1 LLGRSL
7 GRLGPD
13 SDSDDSFGLL
23 DGAVFALLGLL
34 FGFTFSSAASRF
46 DSRRAL
52 IIEEASAI
60 STARLR
66 VDPVPAWARQSL
78 IDSFDRHVRSRVAS
92 YEQTTDPSGFA

>member
-1 LLGRSL
+1 MSRFDVALCILDHPLLSGVGLYASIMLAFVLGRNL

-13 SDSDDSFGLL
+13 SDSDDSFGLF
-23 DGAVFALLGLL
+23 DGTVFALQGLL
-34 FGFTFSSAASRF
+34 FGLTFSSAASRF

-66 VDPVPAWARQSL
+66 VDPVPA
-78 IDSFDRHVRSRVAS
+78 
-92 YEQTTDPSGFA
+92 